1 MDGSRPVVVEERRA
15 TVTLRRGEYAN
26 LYHTTAEWYN
36 VYLLTQFFAALHL
49 TQVHVLL
56 IDAHPAGPFDQAWS
70 RLFTGHE
77 SSLPLIYR
85 IRDKWCRYTR
95 LLVIYFREYRPI
107 FKFFHWHN
115 PRSPKTVCI

>member
-77 SSLPLIYR
+77 SSTVYQG
-85 IRDKWCRYTR
+85 WNCRGLGVEPPSSCLQT
-95 LLVIYFREYRPI
+95 II
-107 FKFFHWHN
+107 FE
-115 PRSPKTVCI
+115 